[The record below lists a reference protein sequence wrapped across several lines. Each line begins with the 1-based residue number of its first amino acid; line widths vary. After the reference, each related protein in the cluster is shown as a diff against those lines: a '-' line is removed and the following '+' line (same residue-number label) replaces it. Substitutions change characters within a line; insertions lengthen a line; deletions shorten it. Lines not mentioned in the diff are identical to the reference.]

1 MRVLICDDH
10 AVFADTLANLF
21 SSSGIEFVTVAYSPG
36 EAVRALATAQ
46 IDVCSLD
53 VMYGEV
59 SLLDRLPEIRRAAN
73 RTRFMLLTGAL
84 DAATVS
90 AGRAAGITGFADKRQ
105 SAADIIAT
113 VLKVAAGQFVVP
125 NSFRRLP
132 VPRQPLSE
140 SAQAGR
146 RLASYLTPRE
156 QQVLSALVLG
166 DDTTGL
172 AKKMGIARA
181 TARCHVQSLLVKMN
195 VHSRLEAATTAV
207 RLGLLDPETGDWW
220 L

>member
-10 AVFADTLANLF
+10 AVFAETLADLF
-21 SSSGIEFVTVAYSPG
+21 SSSGIDVVTVAYTPD
-36 EAVRALATAQ
+36 EAITALATAQ

-53 VMYGEV
+53 VMFGEV
-59 SLLDRLPEIRRAAN
+59 SLLDRLAEIRRAAK
-73 RTRFMLLTGAL
+73 RTRFMLLTGNL
-84 DAATVS
+84 DASTVS
-90 AGRAAGITGFADKRQ
+90 AGRAAGITGFADKNQ
-105 SAADIIAT
+105 SAADIIGT

-125 NSFRRLP
+125 NTFRRIP
-132 VPRQPLSE
+132 VPRQALSE
-140 SAQAGR
+140 SAHAAR

-156 QQVLSALVLG
+156 RQVLSALVVG

-172 AKKMGIARA
+172 AKHLGIARA

>member
-10 AVFADTLANLF
+10 AVFAETLADLF
-21 SSSGIEFVTVAYSPG
+21 SSSGIDVVTVAYTPD
-36 EAVRALATAQ
+36 EAITALATAQ

-53 VMYGEV
+53 VMFGEV
-59 SLLDRLPEIRRAAN
+59 SLLDRLAEIRRAAK
-73 RTRFMLLTGAL
+73 RTRFMLLTGNL
-84 DAATVS
+84 DASTVS
-90 AGRAAGITGFADKRQ
+90 AGRAAGITGFADKSQ
-105 SAADIIAT
+105 SAADIIGT

-125 NSFRRLP
+125 NTFRRIP
-132 VPRQPLSE
+132 VPRQALSE
-140 SAQAGR
+140 SAHAAR

-156 QQVLSALVLG
+156 RQVLSALVVG

-172 AKKMGIARA
+172 AKHLGIARA